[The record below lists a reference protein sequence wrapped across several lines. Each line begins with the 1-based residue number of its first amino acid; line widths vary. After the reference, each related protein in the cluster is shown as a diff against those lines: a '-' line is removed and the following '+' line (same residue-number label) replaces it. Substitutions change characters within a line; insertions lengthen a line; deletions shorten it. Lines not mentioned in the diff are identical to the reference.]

1 MRGRTMSSLLKL
13 DTEGYKALMKR
24 YIEARDE
31 QSLYE
36 IEQASKLF
44 IQNSILPDEI
54 VNMHIQSLKDLY
66 PNLSED
72 IQYSMNFLLEA
83 MIAYGIAHQEYQQL
97 REKQSELKSEISV
110 AASMQE
116 TLLET
121 KKPTIDGLDIGVISV
136 PAHQM
141 NGDYHHFVKGR
152 DGSLGI
158 AIADV
163 IGKGIPAALCMSMIK
178 YAMDSYPEDAM
189 TPKAILANMNRVVE
203 RNVDPSMFITMFYA
217 QYLPSDHTLRYASA
231 GHEPGFYYNSSQDT
245 FEELTTKGLVLGVT
259 PDTTYPQYE
268 LKIESN
274 DMVIL
279 LTDGVTECRD
289 GERFIERQE
298 VLDVIKRYAHLPVQK
313 IVDQTFKYFERLQ
326 DFELRD
332 DFTLLILRREV

>member
-1 MRGRTMSSLLKL
+1 MSGLMKL
-13 DTEGYKALMKR
+13 DTEAYKALMKR
-24 YIEARDE
+24 YIETRDE

-36 IEQASKLF
+36 IEQASKAF
-44 IQNSILPDEI
+44 IKNNVLPDEI
-54 VNMHIQSLKDLY
+54 VNMHIQSLQDLY

-97 REKQSELKSEISV
+97 REKQSELKAEISV

-121 KKPTIDGLDIGVISV
+121 KKPNIEGLDIGVISV

-158 AIADV
+158 AMADV

-231 GHEPGFYYNSSQDT
+231 GHEPGFYYNSSQDA
-245 FEELTTKGLVLGVT
+245 FVELKTKGLVLGVT

-268 LKIESN
+268 LKIEQG

-289 GERFIERQE
+289 GERFIEREE
-298 VLDVIKRYAHLPVQK
+298 VLDVIKQNAHLPAQVM
-313 IVDQTFKYFERLQ
+313 VDQTFKYFERLQ